1 MNWYK
6 RFTCLCMNCR
16 PQDFRWW
23 ASVVNLVDTAV
34 AVPVIAA
41 LAVIGLVGIIPII
54 IIIGIIIGIAFVIDE
69 INGVMLKIIRRGI
82 KYGEPEKEQNR

>member
-16 PQDFRWW
+16 PQEFRWW
-23 ASVVNLVDTAV
+23 ASVVNLVETAV

-41 LAVIGLVGIIPII
+41 LAVIWLVGIIPII
-54 IIIGIIIGIAFVIDE
+54 ISIVIAFEIDE
-69 INGVMLKIIRRGI
+69 INGFMLKIIRRKG
-82 KYGEPEKEQNR
+82 KEG